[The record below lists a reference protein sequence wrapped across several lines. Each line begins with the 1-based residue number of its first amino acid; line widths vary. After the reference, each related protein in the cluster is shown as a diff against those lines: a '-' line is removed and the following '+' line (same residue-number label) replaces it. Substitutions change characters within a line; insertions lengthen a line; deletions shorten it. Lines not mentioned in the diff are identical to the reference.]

1 MTGRVGLFI
10 AGGQKCGT
18 TSLHAYLAQHPEICA
33 GPKELHFFDD
43 EGVDWARPD
52 YAAYEARFV
61 GPGMRVDATPI
72 YGFWPG
78 AMERIAAY
86 NPAARLIFLRRDPV
100 ERAWS
105 QWCMEYARADE
116 AMPFAC
122 AIREERSRI
131 AAGEVG
137 LRHHSYIERSAYG
150 MQVARAMA
158 LFSRR
163 QLLFIESA
171 ELARDHKGVLARVAA
186 FAGVSPF
193 GAVEPLRRNAR
204 AQMDYPAPPDAA
216 DRAYIMKRLA
226 HDRVLFERLT
236 GIGGARAV

>member
-1 MTGRVGLFI
+1 MSRIDLFI

-18 TSLHAYLAQHPEICA
+18 TSLHAYLAEHPGFCA

-43 EGVDWARPD
+43 EGVDWARHD
-52 YAAYEARFV
+52 YAAYEARFD

-78 AMERIAAY
+78 ALERIARY

-105 QWCMEYARADE
+105 QWCMEYARGDE
-116 AMPFAC
+116 AMPFAR

-131 AAGEVG
+131 ATGETG
-137 LRHHSYIERSAYG
+137 MRHHSYVERGAYG
-150 MQVARAMA
+150 MQAARAMA
-158 LFSRR
+158 LFPRR

-171 ELARDHKGVLARVAA
+171 ELARDHAGVLARVAA
-186 FAGVSPF
+186 FVGVGPF
-193 GAVEPLRRNAR
+193 GAVSPLRRNAR
-204 AQMDYPAPPDAA
+204 ADVDYPASPDAA
-216 DRAYIMKRLA
+216 DRAYIMERLS